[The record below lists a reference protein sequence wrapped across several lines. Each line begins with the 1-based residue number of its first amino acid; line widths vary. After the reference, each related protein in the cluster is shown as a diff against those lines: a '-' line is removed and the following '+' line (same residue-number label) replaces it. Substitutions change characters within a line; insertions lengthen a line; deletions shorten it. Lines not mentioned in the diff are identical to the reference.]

1 MRSAAGFAASTERV
15 RISAQRPL
23 LADRAG
29 LASRP
34 GAKRARS
41 DAALFN
47 RVQRGSGRENTAG
60 KRSAQ
65 RRFGAEAKGMEA
77 RRAETRR
84 GSVHD
89 SPDPKG
95 FVSSMGPASM
105 SYVAV
110 PPTLELK

>member
-77 RRAETRR
+77 RQGGDPQGLRSRQPGPKAEHIHP
-84 GSVHD
+84 SNVH
-89 SPDPKG
+89 P
-95 FVSSMGPASM
+95 
-105 SYVAV
+105 
-110 PPTLELK
+110 